1 MMMKISQKFLNTVLH
16 HWKAIALLTL
26 VTVALFLTVDYFV
39 PAKKNNMTSKQLKTE
54 TIAVGDGYGYQVW
67 YGEDVLIRQENIPGL
82 QGHVTFQ
89 NVNDALRVGDLI
101 VHRLNHGKNPEI
113 TLRDL
118 ENLEVTTPNLVANQ

>member
-1 MMMKISQKFLNTVLH
+1 MVVA
-16 HWKAIALLTL
+16 KA
-26 VTVALFLTVDYFV
+26 VDYFV
-39 PAKKNNMTSKQLKTE
+39 PAKKNNNTSKQLKTE

-82 QGHVTFQ
+82 QGHVTIQ

-101 VHRLNHGKNPEI
+101 VYRLNHGKNPEI
-113 TLRDL
+113 TLKDL